1 MEHRLKYIVSADFG
15 QTTDY
20 TAVAV
25 TRRRLVPVGKKY
37 NATGWRQEGDLSLIH
52 ISEPTRPY

>member
-1 MEHRLKYIVSADFG
+1 MRYMVSADFG

-25 TRRRLVPVGKKY
+25 TRRRLESVGEKY
-37 NATGWRQEGDLSLIH
+37 THEGY
-52 ISEPTRPY
+52 R